1 MLSSPS
7 FTVLLATA
15 CLFLHAPAIH
25 AQQCSGNPTPTNSIQ
40 TSLAA
45 GYAAQVVATGLTAP
59 RSVEFDSNGN
69 LLVLEQARG
78 LSSHVLKDN
87 GGVCVTFQSSK
98 DLILNSN
105 VSCASSR
112 VSSAVELTCISS
124 RMASPFQQ
132 TNRQSTFPTP
142 TPCTATATMPPLVRS
157 APRAPPLSLAWKIA
171 TTPPAP
177 SSTHAQFPASSSSPA
192 VVAEIST

>member
-1 MLSSPS
+1 MLSSPN
-7 FTVLLATA
+7 FTVLIATA
-15 CLFLHAPAIH
+15 TLLLHAPNIH
-25 AQQCSGNPTPTNSIQ
+25 AQQCSGNPSPTNSIQ

-105 VSCASSR
+105 VSCATVLGPKSEQKPCGTRSKR
-112 VSSAVELTCISS
+112 ISDFCPVTVLLVSHL
-124 RMASPFQQ
+124 Q
-132 TNRQSTFPTP
+132 
-142 TPCTATATMPPLVRS
+142 
-157 APRAPPLSLAWKIA
+157 
-171 TTPPAP
+171 
-177 SSTHAQFPASSSSPA
+177 
-192 VVAEIST
+192 